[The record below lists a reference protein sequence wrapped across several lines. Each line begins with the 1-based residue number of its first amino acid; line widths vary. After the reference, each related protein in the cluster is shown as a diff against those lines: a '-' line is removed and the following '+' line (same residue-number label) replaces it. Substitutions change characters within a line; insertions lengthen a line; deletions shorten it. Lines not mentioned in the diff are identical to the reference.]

1 MDPEAGGSVEGV
13 LAHPAPTA
21 VQIDETR
28 FSGAKLV
35 LYDLNTF
42 SGDILVFIVDHLV
55 CDDLR

>member
-1 MDPEAGGSVEGV
+1 MEGV
-13 LAHPAPTA
+13 LAHPVPTA

-28 FSGAKLV
+28 FSGAKLI